1 MPVPSVACVRI
12 PHFDDDCEDDVNYYG
27 GNDDDD
33 DDGIDEIKRAVIYS
47 EYSQTCFVYGRDP
60 HTIPPV

>member
-1 MPVPSVACVRI
+1 MIMMVMI
-12 PHFDDDCEDDVNYYG
+12 MMIYD
-27 GNDDDD
+27 DDDD

-47 EYSQTCFVYGRDP
+47 EYSRTCFVYGRDP

>member
-1 MPVPSVACVRI
+1 MIMMVMI
-12 PHFDDDCEDDVNYYG
+12 MMIYDD
-27 GNDDDD
+27 DDDD

-47 EYSQTCFVYGRDP
+47 EYSRTCFVYGRDP